1 MKKPIGLLKLK
12 KNLRTKDAS
21 NNKKIVVETKT
32 SMRKTV
38 KKILKKKEAEDA
50 KMLRRK
56 NLRACVN

>member
-32 SMRKTV
+32 K
-38 KKILKKKEAEDA
+38 AEDA

>member
-32 SMRKTV
+32 NMRKTV

>member
-32 SMRKTV
+32 NMRKTV

-50 KMLRRK
+50 KMPRRK